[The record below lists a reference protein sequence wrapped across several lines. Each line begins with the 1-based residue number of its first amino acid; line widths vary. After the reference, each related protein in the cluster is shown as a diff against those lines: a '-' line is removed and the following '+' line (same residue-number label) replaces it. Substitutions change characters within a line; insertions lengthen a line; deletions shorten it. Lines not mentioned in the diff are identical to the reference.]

1 MKKIL
6 IPIGILVV
14 GTVKS
19 QLTPLPATEN
29 YIQTK
34 TYLDYNGTQ
43 VTKSA
48 ETVQYFD
55 GLGRP
60 KQVVNVKA
68 SPLGRDIVTPIV
80 YDNFGR
86 QTRDYLPVPQSGT
99 QNGSIYPQTSG
110 MVNFPVS
117 DATGIYTGEKI
128 YSEKVLENSPW
139 IGYNS
144 RFR

>member
-1 MKKIL
+1 M
-6 IPIGILVV
+6 

-19 QLTPLPATEN
+19 QLTPLPNTEN

-34 TYLDYNGTQ
+34 TYLDYNGAQ
-43 VTKSA
+43 ATKAA

-55 GLGRP
+55 GLGRA
-60 KQVVNVKA
+60 KQLVSVKA
-68 SPLGRDIVTPIV
+68 SPLGRDVVTPIV

-99 QNGSIYPQTSG
+99 QNGAIYSQTPG

-117 DATGIYTGEKI
+117 DATGIYTGEKSI
-128 YSEKVLENSPW
+128 QKKSWKTLP
-139 IGYNS
+139 
-144 RFR
+144 